1 VNKAVSAPVPASVLV
16 SLPPLP
22 PPLEY
27 RFLRRHLLLIDI
39 GTRIIV
45 DYLPDV
51 LPR

>member
-1 VNKAVSAPVPASVLV
+1 VSARRQLV
-16 SLPPLP
+16 PLP
-22 PPLEY
+22 PQMEY
-27 RFLRRHLLLIDI
+27 RFLHRHLILIDI